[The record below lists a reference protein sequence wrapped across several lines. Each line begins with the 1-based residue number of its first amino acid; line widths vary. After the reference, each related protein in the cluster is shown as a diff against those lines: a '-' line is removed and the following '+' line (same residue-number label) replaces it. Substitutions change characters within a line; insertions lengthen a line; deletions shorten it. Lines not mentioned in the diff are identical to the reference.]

1 MATETLKVK
10 ITADAASFSSSLSK
24 MSSDLQGVSKK
35 FEGLNKLGDGMKNV
49 GKKLTMGLTLPI
61 AGIAAASANTA
72 MNFEAAMNEVSAISG
87 ATGNDLGKLS
97 DLAKEM
103 GRTTKFSAS
112 ESAEAL
118 KYMGMA

>member
-1 MATETLKVK
+1 MATETLSVK
-10 ITADAASFSSSLSK
+10 ITANASSFSSAISK
-24 MSSDLQGVSKK
+24 MSSDLKGVSKD

-49 GKKLTMGLTLPI
+49 GKKLTMGLTVPI
-61 AGIAAASANTA
+61 AGIAAASTNTA

-87 ATGNDLGKLS
+87 TTGKDLSKLS